1 MSELAVSAET
11 LVDQCYQLKSLPQV
25 FEQLQT
31 VISTPD
37 HTSADVDAV
46 LSTDPAL
53 SARLLKIVN
62 SAYYGIPRQI
72 GDILSAIIILGED
85 DLRNMVVATSL
96 AKTLDHCEGLDIKK
110 FWRRSLLTGLLAR
123 AIGRQ
128 RKHKYSERLFVAGLL
143 ADVGQLILYQDK
155 PELHEK
161 IVSHSQEFDQE
172 LHATERELI
181 GFCHADVGT
190 ILTKQWQFP
199 SMISEAIEAHH
210 QPVSFDSEF
219 DSHIEITALADHI
232 SDCIVEDI
240 DEYLL
245 PELADQSLNEA
256 LDAIVLDAIEQR
268 NSLYELFFGQS
279 R

>member
-1 MSELAVSAET
+1 MSELAVNAET
-11 LVDQCYQLKSLPQV
+11 LVSQCYQLKSLPQV
-25 FEQLQT
+25 FEKLQS
-31 VISTPD
+31 VISSPD

-96 AKTLDHCEGLDIKK
+96 AQTLDSCTGLDIKK

-123 AIGRQ
+123 SIGKQ
-128 RKHKYSERLFVAGLL
+128 QKHKFKERLFVAGLL

-161 IVSHSQEFDQE
+161 IHSHSAEFDQQ
-172 LHATERELI
+172 LHLTEIELI
-181 GFCHADVGT
+181 GFCHADVGAV
-190 ILTKQWQFP
+190 LTRQWQFP
-199 SMISEAIEAHH
+199 EMISEAIEAHH
-210 QPVSFDSEF
+210 ATVSMDGEF
-219 DSHIEITALADHI
+219 QSHLEIIGLADHVAGCLI
-232 SDCIVEDI
+232 DGDD

-245 PELADQSLNEA
+245 PQLGDSDLNDA
-256 LDAIVLDAIEQR
+256 LDHIVLDAIEQR
-268 NSLYELFFGQS
+268 NSLYELFFGHS
-279 R
+279 

>member
-1 MSELAVSAET
+1 MSELAVNAET

-25 FEQLQT
+25 FEKLQS
-31 VISTPD
+31 VISSPD

-96 AKTLDHCEGLDIKK
+96 AQTLDQCSGLDIKK
-110 FWRRSLLTGLLAR
+110 FWRRSLLTGLIAR
-123 AIGRQ
+123 AIGKQ
-128 RKHKYSERLFVAGLL
+128 QKHKYSERLFVAGLL

-161 IVSHSQEFDQE
+161 VVSHSCEFDQE
-172 LHATERELI
+172 LHTTECELI

-190 ILTKQWQFP
+190 VLTRQWQFP
-199 SMISEAIEAHH
+199 EMISEAIESHH
-210 QPVSFDSEF
+210 HPISFDSDFET
-219 DSHIEITALADHI
+219 HVEIIALADHI
-232 SDCIVEDI
+232 SGCIVEDI
-240 DEYLL
+240 DENLL
-245 PELADQSLNEA
+245 PELSHQVLNEA
-256 LDAIVLDAIEQR
+256 LDQLVLDAIEQR
-268 NSLYELFFGQS
+268 NTLYELFFG
-279 R
+279 